1 MYLKILPFN
10 KVLFKKDWKITRW
23 LTYIMIIMLL
33 FSATLRISSYY
44 DDYKYM
50 AKNFSISKEELI
62 NQTKQ
67 QISDIFMYFDGQ
79 SAILII
85 IFPIAL
91 TAILF
96 GEEKRKK
103 TFETLAVMPYTRYEI
118 YFNKL
123 LLSII
128 SVILP
133 IVINGIIMLAMLGFN
148 KELRNFYSTIDV
160 LKWAWMS
167 FYTILPFL
175 GFSFLFATITG
186 TTLSQI
192 ILTGIFL
199 IFPIGFWYLLRLNFW
214 KWGLGDVYI
223 YKYEAFFEKICLLS
237 VFDKELSPIYLIIIS
252 IAMFV
257 VSKILFDKNK
267 MERNGETL
275 EFEGIEM
282 FFKVGV
288 SICTML
294 LMGIIFDG
302 VINGYEYNSKMW
314 LVFGY
319 IVGIFVGWIVSSYSI
334 KLNRSKA

>member
-10 KVLFKKDWKITRW
+10 KALFKKDWKITRW
-23 LTYIMIIMLL
+23 LTYIMIIILL
-33 FSATLRISSYY
+33 FSVTLRISSYY
-44 DDYKYM
+44 DDYKY
-50 AKNFSISKEELI
+50 NSLNKEELI

-67 QISDIFMYFDGQ
+67 QISYILIYFEDQ
-79 SAILII
+79 LAIPII

-96 GEEKRKK
+96 GEEKRRK
-103 TFETLAVMPYTRYEI
+103 TFETLAVMPYTKYEI

-160 LKWAWMS
+160 LKWAWIN
-167 FYTILPFL
+167 FYTIIPFL
-175 GFSFLFATITG
+175 GFSFLFATLTG

-192 ILTGIFL
+192 ILTGIL
-199 IFPIGFWYLLRLNFW
+199 LVFPIEFWYVLRFNFW
-214 KWGLGDVYI
+214 KWGVSDVYI
-223 YKYEAFFEKICLLS
+223 YKYEVFFEKICLLS
-237 VFDKELSPIYLIIIS
+237 AFDGGLSPIYLIIIS
-252 IAMFV
+252 IGMFV

-275 EFEGIEM
+275 EFEGIET

-302 VINGYEYNSKMW
+302 VINNGYEDKSKMW

-334 KLNRSKA
+334 KLNRPKA

>member
-10 KVLFKKDWKITRW
+10 KALFKKDWKITRW
-23 LTYIMIIMLL
+23 LTYIMIIILL
-33 FSATLRISSYY
+33 FSVTLRISSYY
-44 DDYKYM
+44 DDYKY
-50 AKNFSISKEELI
+50 NSLNKEELI

-67 QISDIFMYFDGQ
+67 QISYILIYFEDRL
-79 SAILII
+79 AIPII

-96 GEEKRKK
+96 GEEKRRK
-103 TFETLAVMPYTRYEI
+103 TFETLAVMPYTKYEI

-160 LKWAWMS
+160 LKWAWIN
-167 FYTILPFL
+167 FYTIIPFL
-175 GFSFLFATITG
+175 GFSFLFATLTG

-199 IFPIGFWYLLRLNFW
+199 VFPIGFWYLLRFNFW
-214 KWGLGDVYI
+214 KWGVSDVYI
-223 YKYEAFFEKICLLS
+223 YKYEVFFEKICLLS
-237 VFDKELSPIYLIIIS
+237 AFDGGLSPIYLIIIS
-252 IAMFV
+252 IGMFV

-275 EFEGIEM
+275 EFEGIET

-302 VINGYEYNSKMW
+302 VINNGYEDKSKMW

-319 IVGIFVGWIVSSYSI
+319 IVGIFVGWIASSYSI
-334 KLNRSKA
+334 KFNRPKA